1 VESVRQVEAQ
11 KFPGKKAL
19 SAAVARYA
27 FKVMAYKDEYEVAR
41 LYTQTDFVKRVA
53 EQFEGDYK
61 LTFHLAPPV
70 MSEVDPITGQAKKK
84 VFGPWM
90 MSAFKVLAK
99 FKGLRGG
106 ALDIFGYSAERKME
120 RQLIEDYAKTID
132 EIVRNVSVD
141 NYDTTVDIAS
151 IPEHI
156 RGFGHVKDAHFV
168 EAKKRETELLAK
180 FRNPNAAAQS
190 KEIRIKV
197 AA

>member
-1 VESVRQVEAQ
+1 
-11 KFPGKKAL
+11 
-19 SAAVARYA
+19 
-27 FKVMAYKDEYEVAR
+27 VMAYKDEYEVAR

-61 LTFHLAPPV
+61 LTFHLAPPI
-70 MSEVDPITGQAKKK
+70 MSEVDPVTGQAKKK
-84 VFGPWM
+84 VFGPWI

-106 ALDIFGYSAERKME
+106 AFDIFGYSAERKME
-120 RQLIEDYAKTID
+120 RQLIEDYVKTVDDLLRGITA
-132 EIVRNVSVD
+132 D
-141 NYDTTVDIAS
+141 NYDTAVDIAS

-156 RGFGHVKDAHFV
+156 RGFGHVKHAHFV
-168 EAKKRETELLAK
+168 EAKKREDELIKK
-180 FRNPNAAAQS
+180 FHNPNLAAQP